1 MSAYNNQQVK
11 ITLILIVFCFLIIGC
26 AGPKPILYP
35 NNHFKSVGQEQAD
48 KDIAECKAFAEQYA
62 SSSEA
67 GKNMAKS
74 TVMGAGVGAAS
85 GAVGGAIRGSA
96 SQGSLVGA
104 AAGATIGLIRG
115 LFRLSEPNHTYISLV
130 NHCLKDRG
138 YESAGWN

>member
-1 MSAYNNQQVK
+1 MRTYNNQQINFTVM
-11 ITLILIVFCFLIIGC
+11 LIVFCFLLIGC

-35 NNHFKSVGQEQAD
+35 NTHFKSVGQEQAD

-62 SSSEA
+62 STSEG
-67 GKNMAKS
+67 GKRMVKS
-74 TVMGAGVGAAS
+74 TAMGAGVGAAS

-115 LFRLSEPNHTYISLV
+115 LFTLNEPNHTYMTLV
-130 NHCLKDRG
+130 NRCLSDRG
-138 YESAGWN
+138 YESVGWD